1 MPDIEDVPSE
11 NTAPVVLWKRRGVT
25 LAAGFVAGALLTG
38 AAVWFLVRPRPGG
51 EAHPLVVVG
60 TVEVVNGDGSIM
72 TFAVDEGQP
81 LLQWGRERHQG
92 FGIKEVQTLGLD
104 GSWHRGP
111 VCIPPG
117 SRGTRLE
124 VAIVRVKASHGGPGK
139 EVIAWMKCLSEPTK
153 ERQAALPGYPLVSA
167 IEEILVPDGVRV
179 IEHDFKHARY
189 QAPTSDPVPW
199 VDWFIERYPPNAGY
213 RDWIYC
219 GGGDSEVRTEMSR
232 SWARGEE
239 GLLLNVQFSPS
250 EGVIDIII
258 LRDVFN
264 DCEHEE

>member
-11 NTAPVVLWKRRGVT
+11 GPALVAMWRKRGVT
-25 LAAGFVAGALLTG
+25 LGAGFVAGVLLAGAAALLL
-38 AAVWFLVRPRPGG
+38 ARPRPGD
-51 EAHPLVVVG
+51 EARPLVVRG
-60 TVEVVNGDGSIM
+60 TVEVVKGDGSVM

-104 GSWHRGP
+104 GKWHQDP

-124 VAIVRVKASHGGPGK
+124 VAIVRAKTVHGGPGK
-139 EVIAWMKCLSEPTK
+139 EVIAWMKCLSGPTQ
-153 ERQAALPGYPLVSA
+153 EREAVPGHPLVSA
-167 IEEILVPDGVRV
+167 IEEILVPDGVKV

-189 QAPTSDPVPW
+189 QARVSDPVPW
-199 VDWFIERYPPNAGY
+199 IDWFSERYPPNAEY

-219 GGGDSEVRTEMSR
+219 GGSDSEDRTGMSR
-232 SWARGEE
+232 SWARGED

-264 DCEHEE
+264 DCEHED